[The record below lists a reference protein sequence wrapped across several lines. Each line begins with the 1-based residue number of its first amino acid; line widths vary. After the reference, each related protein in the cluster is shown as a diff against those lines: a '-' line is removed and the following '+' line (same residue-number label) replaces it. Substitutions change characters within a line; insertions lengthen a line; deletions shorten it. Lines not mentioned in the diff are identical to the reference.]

1 MHDARS
7 QPELLR
13 LSRRRFLG
21 HAVAGAGM
29 LAIGGQVMAG
39 VNAATRSLGGIGD
52 AAQRKR
58 FFDALAGGLL
68 PPDANG
74 VRLPAGFSS
83 RVVARSSQAPV
94 PGSSHRWHPAPDGGA
109 TYAVP
114 EGGWVYACNSE
125 VDAPDGGVGA
135 LKFDA
140 QGNVVD
146 AYSILSGTNGNCAGG
161 WTPWNTWLSCEEF
174 DAGLVWECNPYA
186 AGQGIARPAL
196 GTFEHEAA
204 CVDPLHQRVYLTE
217 DTGDSCFYRFTPKAY
232 PDLSAGVLEV
242 AEVIGDP
249 TTGRRSVVWHT
260 VPNPNPDLA
269 AGETPTRNQVA
280 GATRFN
286 RGEGMYYQGGVV
298 YFTTTA
304 DDRVWAYR
312 TQDDTLDL
320 FYDAARIA
328 DAPLHEPDNVVV
340 DASGYVY
347 VAEDADDLQVVLIT
361 PEGVPMP
368 LLQLVGHDSSEITGP
383 AFSPDGTRFYF
394 NSQRGTSG
402 EDGDGMTF
410 EIAGPFPVSDVV
422 FASGF
427 DTRVDS

>member
-1 MHDARS
+1 MQDASSPFHRA
-7 QPELLR
+7 Q

-21 HAVAGAGM
+21 HAIAGAGM
-29 LAIGGQVMAG
+29 LAIGGQVLAG
-39 VNAATRSLGGIGD
+39 VNPATRALSGVAD

-58 FFDALAGGLL
+58 FFDALGGGLL

-83 RVVARSSQAPV
+83 RIVARSSQAPV
-94 PGSSHRWHPAPDGGA
+94 AGGGYLWHPAPDGGA
-109 TYAVP
+109 TFAVP

-125 VDAPDGGVGA
+125 VDSPNGGVGA

-146 AYSILSGTNGNCAGG
+146 AYRILSETNGNCAGG
-161 WTPWNTWLSCEEF
+161 HTPWNTWLSCEEF
-174 DAGLVWECNPYA
+174 DQGLVWECNPYA
-186 AGQGIARPAL
+186 AGQGVARPAL

-204 CVDPLHQRVYLTE
+204 CVDPIQQRVYMTE
-217 DTGDSCFYRFTPKAY
+217 DTGDSCFYRFTPAAY
-232 PDLSAGVLEV
+232 PDLSAGLLEV
-242 AEVIGDP
+242 AQVMGDP
-249 TTGRRSVVWHT
+249 TTGRQRVVWHA
-260 VPNPNPDLA
+260 VPNPNP
-269 AGETPTRNQVA
+269 GETDTPTRNQVA
-280 GATRFN
+280 EATRFN
-286 RGEGMYYQGGVV
+286 RGEGMYYHGGVV

-312 TQDDTLDL
+312 TQDDTIVI

-340 DASGYVY
+340 DSHGYVY
-347 VAEDADDLQVVLIT
+347 VAEDNDDLQVVLIT

-368 LLQLVGHDSSEITGP
+368 LLQLVGHDASEITGP

-394 NSQRGTSG
+394 NSQRGPSG
-402 EDGDGMTF
+402 EDAGGITF
-410 EIAGPFPVSDVV
+410 EISGPFPSSEVV

-427 DTRVDS
+427 EQRVDF

>member
-1 MHDARS
+1 MHSS
-7 QPELLR
+7 QSDR
-13 LSRRRFLG
+13 LQFSRRRFLG
-21 HAVAGAGM
+21 HALAGAGM
-29 LAIGGQVMAG
+29 LAVGGQVLAG
-39 VNAATRSLGGIGD
+39 VNQATRALSGVGD

-74 VRLPAGFSS
+74 VRLPAGFAS
-83 RVVARSSQAPV
+83 RIVARSSQAPV
-94 PGSSHRWHPAPDGGA
+94 NGGSYLWHPAPDGAA

-125 VDAPDGGVGA
+125 VDWPNGGVGA

-146 AYSILSGTNGNCAGG
+146 AYRILNETAVNCAGG
-161 WTPWNTWLSCEEF
+161 YTPWNTWLSCEEY
-174 DAGLVWECNPYA
+174 DLGHVWECNPYQ
-186 AGQGIARPAL
+186 AGQGIMRPAL

-204 CVDPLHQRVYLTE
+204 CVDPLNQRVYMTE
-217 DTGDSCFYRFTPKAY
+217 DTGDSCFYRFTPATY
-232 PDLSAGVLEV
+232 PDLSAGLLEV
-242 AEVIGDP
+242 AEVQGDP
-249 TTGRRSVVWHT
+249 TTGRQSVVWHA
-260 VPNPNPDLA
+260 VPNPNPNPGKGD
-269 AGETPTRNQVA
+269 TPTRNQVA
-280 GATRFN
+280 GATRFR
-286 RGEGMYYQGGVV
+286 RGEGMYFHGGVV
-298 YFTTTA
+298 YFTTTT

-312 TQDDTLDL
+312 TQDDTITI

-340 DASGYVY
+340 DRSGYVY
-347 VAEDADDLQVVLIT
+347 VAEDNDDLQVVLIT

-368 LLQLVGHDSSEITGP
+368 LLQLAGHDDSEITGP

-394 NSQRGTSG
+394 NSQRGSSG
-402 EDGDGMTF
+402 EDDGGMTF
-410 EIAGPFPVSDVV
+410 EISGPFPASEVV

-427 DTRVDS
+427 EARVES